1 MSDTPV
7 VVGAGAT
14 HEGRR
19 KHNED
24 NFFIDNELGLFV
36 VADGV
41 GGQDA
46 GEIASD
52 IVCTTIGDSVRQGD
66 GLHDAILKA
75 NQAIADAIARGH
87 GRPGMASTIVV
98 LRAKGELYELA
109 WLGDSRVYL
118 WDGKLKLLSRDH
130 SLVESLLATGEISL
144 DEAQSHPKKNV
155 ILAALG
161 GGDANINV
169 GQNGGL
175 LRKGAR
181 FLLCSDG
188 VSDVLSP
195 ASIAQWLDCGE
206 SESDIARGLVQAA
219 VDSQGK
225 DNITAVVVGVHESA
239 YDLTANDE
247 HVEVVRT
254 FDPETGEHEYHRKER
269 VQTSGKVKKLQP
281 LFPNDE
287 GVTEF
292 KSSHAVQSHVV
303 DTHEVEPTVADTGFD
318 SRWVSIR
325 NRTGL
330 VILIIIAAL
339 GLVLLL

>member
-1 MSDTPV
+1 MTDMPV
-7 VVGAGAT
+7 FIGAGTT

-24 NFFIDNELGLFV
+24 CFFVDNELGLFV

-52 IVCTTIGDSVRQGD
+52 IVCTTIGESVRRGES
-66 GLHDAILKA
+66 LNAAILKA
-75 NQAIADAIARGH
+75 NQAISDSVARGH
-87 GRPGMASTIVV
+87 GRAGMASTIVA
-98 LRAKGELYELA
+98 LLIKDELYEVA
-109 WLGDSRVYL
+109 WLGDSRIYL
-118 WDGKLKLLSRDH
+118 WDGKLKLISRDH

-144 DEAQSHPKKNV
+144 EEAQSHPKKNV

-161 GGDANINV
+161 GGDANINI
-169 GQNGGL
+169 GRNGGI

-195 ASIAQWLDCGE
+195 ASIAGWLGSGQ
-206 SESDIARGLVQAA
+206 SETEIADGLVQAA

-225 DNITAVVVGVHESA
+225 DNITGVVVGVHRSP
-239 YDLTANDE
+239 YDLTVDDE
-247 HVEVVRT
+247 HVEVIRT
-254 FDPETGEHEYHRKER
+254 FDPETGAYEYHRQER

-281 LFPNDE
+281 LPTNDE

-292 KSSHAVQSHVV
+292 KSSQAA
-303 DTHEVEPTVADTGFD
+303 EPTVAETEMGA
-318 SRWVSIR
+318 RWISVR
-325 NRTGL
+325 YRTAL
-330 VILIIIAAL
+330 VILIIITAA
-339 GLVLLL
+339 GLAFLL